1 MSIGTVF
8 FSLIAIVLSLAFVLA
23 LAWGGL
29 VLLRKFQDGGF
40 GRLDPRPEG
49 RSLRFERAL
58 PVGPRERIVLIEV
71 DGEQMLLG
79 VTAHAI
85 TQLKTWPAGDTP
97 VADDSGKEIPHAE
110 RKPDKPRFRL
120 PMAGRQEG

>member
-8 FSLIAIVLSLAFVLA
+8 SSLIAIVLSLAFVLA

-97 VADDSGKEIPHAE
+97 VAEDGSEEMMRTE
-110 RKPDKPRFRL
+110 RETERPRFRL
-120 PMAGRQEG
+120 PMAGRQDG

>member
-8 FSLIAIVLSLAFVLA
+8 SSLIAIVLSLAVVLA

-29 VLLRKFQDGGF
+29 VLLRKFQDGSF

-85 TQLKTWPAGDTP
+85 TQLKTWPAGESP
-97 VADDSGKEIPHAE
+97 VAEDGGEEVPRTDGETE
-110 RKPDKPRFRL
+110 KPRFRL
-120 PMAGRQEG
+120 PMAGRHD